1 MSAALAP
8 QTLELCL
15 SRQEEGESYLVFE
28 YLYRDA
34 SNYKAFGELYLIGYL
49 AEQER
54 NALVGSLESEEFF
67 VAEQVGVSPLYEK
80 LHKMS
85 GGRSQDDHAWHTFV
99 GFRGELDLPAG
110 VAIWG
115 KATDLL
121 AAIVATKEDW
131 KPQLSSNF
139 GW

>member
-1 MSAALAP
+1 MSADLAAK
-8 QTLELCL
+8 LVDLCL
-15 SRQEEGESYLVFE
+15 PIQEWVASYLVFD

-34 SNYKAFGELYLIGYL
+34 SNYKAFGELWLIGSL
-49 AEQER
+49 SQLER
-54 NALVGSLESEEFF
+54 NALVGSLESDEFF
-67 VAEQVGVSPLYEK
+67 VAEQVGVPPLCEELY
-80 LHKMS
+80 KMT

-99 GFRGELDLPAG
+99 GFRGELDVPSG

-121 AAIVATKEDW
+121 AAIVATKKDW

-139 GW
+139 DW